1 MCDWA
6 VSWPWYTV
14 CVSQRQ
20 PVQQLRPAMMTM
32 GILES
37 DDIHPRGWKASENA
51 ERDAIMM
58 MDPSEYSM
66 PMALPPPWY
75 LDTRVLVKI
84 ATTCILILLPI
95 IIYVWRSVVSK
106 PGRRTPMREFLYRHI
121 TVEDTVDSN
130 GDSVGPGKHDTD
142 IPSATIRTEHDNED
156 SGGACSCS
164 NMTPQKHMVPVT
176 SNPNNVAP
184 DGCSDGTDG
193 DEIYSEVLSKRT
205 DEVKSLFNFVN

>member
-84 ATTCILILLPI
+84 VTTCILILLPI
-95 IIYVWRSVVSK
+95 IIRMEIRGIKTRKENTNARVSVQA
-106 PGRRTPMREFLYRHI
+106 H
-121 TVEDTVDSN
+121 
-130 GDSVGPGKHDTD
+130 H
-142 IPSATIRTEHDNED
+142 
-156 SGGACSCS
+156 SGG
-164 NMTPQKHMVPVT
+164 H
-176 SNPNNVAP
+176 
-184 DGCSDGTDG
+184 G
-193 DEIYSEVLSKRT
+193 
-205 DEVKSLFNFVN
+205 